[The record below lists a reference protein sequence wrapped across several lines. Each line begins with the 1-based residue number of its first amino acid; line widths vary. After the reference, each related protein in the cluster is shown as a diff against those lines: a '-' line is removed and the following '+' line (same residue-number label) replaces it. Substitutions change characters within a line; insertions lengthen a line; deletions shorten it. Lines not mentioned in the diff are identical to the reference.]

1 MKYKPYKRRKDRRM
15 TVWIAVY
22 SILMLSIMCI
32 SMVVVWRRSATKPSA
47 PLETTKSTSEYV
59 YVYVDRSES
68 EEITEEAYFWYVRE
82 YEEKIGIFSHEGVLL
97 EILDVYTHT
106 LPKAD
111 QSMLREGIT
120 VYTREDLYSLIED
133 YTE

>member
-1 MKYKPYKRRKDRRM
+1 MG
-15 TVWIAVY
+15 
-22 SILMLSIMCI
+22 MLIVMCI
-32 SMVVVWRRSATKPSA
+32 SIIAVWHRTAKLPSTPA
-47 PLETTKSTSEYV
+47 ETTRSDSEYV
-59 YVYVDRSES
+59 YVYVPQGELEES
-68 EEITEEAYFWYVRE
+68 TEEAYFWYVRE

-97 EILDVYTHT
+97 EVLDVYTHT

-133 YTE
+133 YTG